1 MQKKSIRLSG
11 HNTSLALEKEFW
23 ESLIII
29 AANQNTTLV
38 DFIAYQDC
46 HRKDINLASH
56 LRVYALNYY
65 KNQCI
70 PAPAEGTLKKNQ

>member
-1 MQKKSIRLSG
+1 MKKRSIRLSG

-23 ESLIII
+23 ESLEVI
-29 AANQNTTLV
+29 AAAQNMTFV

-46 HRKDINLASH
+46 HRKDTNLASH

-65 KNQCI
+65 KNLTQ
-70 PAPAEGTLKKNQ
+70 

>member
-1 MQKKSIRLSG
+1 MHKKSIRLSG

-23 ESLIII
+23 ESLEAI
-29 AANQNTTLV
+29 ASTQGLTLI

-46 HRKDINLASH
+46 HRKDTNLASH

-65 KNQCI
+65 KNVTKV
-70 PAPAEGTLKKNQ
+70 E

>member
-23 ESLIII
+23 ESMAEI
-29 AANQNTTLV
+29 AAAQNMTLV

-65 KNQCI
+65 KN
-70 PAPAEGTLKKNQ
+70 KSSS

>member
-23 ESLIII
+23 ESMAEI
-29 AANQNTTLV
+29 AAAQSMTLV

-65 KNQCI
+65 KNKSS
-70 PAPAEGTLKKNQ
+70 A

>member
-23 ESLIII
+23 QSLAEI
-29 AANQNTTLV
+29 AAAQNMTFV
-38 DFIAYQDC
+38 EFIAYQDC
-46 HRKDINLASH
+46 HRKDTNLASH

-65 KNQCI
+65 KD
-70 PAPAEGTLKKNQ
+70 TVKKAQENKTQEN